1 MEKITR
7 RRVNAD
13 GWREILG
20 RQEQSGL
27 SAREFCQREG
37 IAVGSLYRWRS
48 RVGERAASPEPSG
61 RPRAAACR
69 EFIDVGALGSSA
81 SRFEVRLDLGGGL
94 SLHLVR
100 S

>member
-1 MEKITR
+1 MEKVTR
-7 RRVNAD
+7 RRVDAD
-13 GWREILG
+13 GWREFLA
-20 RQEQSGL
+20 RQAQSGL

-48 RVGERAASPEPSG
+48 RLGQSASSPEPGG
-61 RPRAAACR
+61 RVRTDASR
-69 EFIDVGALGSSA
+69 EFIDVGALGSRG

>member
-1 MEKITR
+1 
-7 RRVNAD
+7 VDAA

-48 RVGERAASPEPSG
+48 RLGQSASLPEPSS
-61 RPRAAACR
+61 RARTGTSR
-69 EFIDVGALGSSA
+69 EFIDVGALGSSG